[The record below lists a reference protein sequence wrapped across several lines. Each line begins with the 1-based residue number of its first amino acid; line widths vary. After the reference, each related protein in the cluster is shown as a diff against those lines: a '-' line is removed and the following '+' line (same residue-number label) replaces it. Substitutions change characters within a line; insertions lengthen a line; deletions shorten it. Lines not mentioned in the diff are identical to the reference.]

1 MIDEARQFI
10 GMYGLRPI
18 GGSLDS
24 DDEEEREHRQNAR
37 DSRASLNSIK
47 LAELP
52 SREQVRKA
60 VEGKADTAVRRVQA
74 LVDAED
80 DLGAA
85 SSSAASSSAASSSAT
100 GSRAKSAAPRAA
112 RSASAAKPDAS
123 ATRAPGRS
131 SRAVDVDLATLESR
145 VTGLLEKLTAIEEQ
159 LAQNADNAGLA
170 ARARVKDLERQRTT
184 VLHTLAALEK
194 ARRLQS
200 Q

>member
-24 DDEEEREHRQNAR
+24 DDEEEREHRQHAR
-37 DSRASLNSIK
+37 DSRAFLNSIK
-47 LAELP
+47 MAEP
-52 SREQVRKA
+52 PTRDQIRKV

-74 LVDAED
+74 LVEAEAEHEPANAAQTP
-80 DLGAA
+80 AA
-85 SSSAASSSAASSSAT
+85 S
-100 GSRAKSAAPRAA
+100 APRAA
-112 RSASAAKPDAS
+112 RAPRSTAAKPDTGS
-123 ATRAPGRS
+123 TRSTTRS

-145 VTGLLEKLTAIEEQ
+145 VSGLLEKLTSVEEQ
-159 LAQNADNAGLA
+159 LAQTADNAGLA

-194 ARRLQS
+194 ARRLQT

>member
-37 DSRASLNSIK
+37 DSRALLNSIK
-47 LAELP
+47 MAEP
-52 SREQVRKA
+52 PTREQIRKV

-74 LVDAED
+74 LVEAEAED
-80 DLGAA
+80 EPVNAAQAPAA
-85 SSSAASSSAASSSAT
+85 STPKAARAPRST
-100 GSRAKSAAPRAA
+100 TAKSDSGSTRPAA
-112 RSASAAKPDAS
+112 
-123 ATRAPGRS
+123 RS

-145 VTGLLEKLTAIEEQ
+145 VSGLLEKLTSIEEQ
-159 LAQNADNAGLA
+159 LAQHAGSDNAGLA
-170 ARARVKDLERQRTT
+170 ARARVNDLERQRTT

-194 ARRLQS
+194 ARRLQT